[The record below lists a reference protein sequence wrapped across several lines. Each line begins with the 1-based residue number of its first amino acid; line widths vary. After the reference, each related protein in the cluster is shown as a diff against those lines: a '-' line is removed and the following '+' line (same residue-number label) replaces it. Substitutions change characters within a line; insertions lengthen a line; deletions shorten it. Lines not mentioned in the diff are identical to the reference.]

1 MSNIE
6 HLKKLIASSPMDMLG
21 KKQEVAKKMSKTE
34 LRARYVAR
42 HGGEKKLHEI
52 AEQQRARI
60 ASHKGSSKSKT
71 ESEMRE
77 YQKKTGRAYND

>member
-21 KKQEVAKKMSKTE
+21 KKKEVAKKMSKAE
-34 LRARYVAR
+34 LRAKYVAR

-52 AEQQRARI
+52 AEQQRARM
-60 ASHKGSSKSKT
+60 ASHKGSSIKT
-71 ESEMRE
+71 DSEKMEFQR
-77 YQKKTGRAYND
+77 KTGRAYND